1 MSDNVFAG
9 RSLTVIED
17 FSIEE
22 RRYFFKKVYELKNA
36 ILSDDRKTM
45 DEFRIND
52 PDFGIYEVFLEDS
65 TRTKESF
72 RNAAKFHH
80 AKVSELICSSSSIN
94 KGESYAD
101 TFNMLSGYD
110 NAIFIVRSKV
120 EGLCRYL
127 DEQSRAYQQRNNLK
141 LKRAFINAGDGKHEH
156 PTQELLDEFT
166 FLEDNNMD
174 FSSLHVALVGD
185 LYHGRTVHSK
195 ADGLKVF
202 DKVKVDLI
210 APAELAMPDSYVEKM
225 KENGFEVRTFSSI
238 EEYLKADD
246 IADKWYFTRPQLE
259 RMGERILQKQDEL
272 RKSITFR
279 REFMPLL
286 KEGTKFYH
294 PLPRHKEH
302 PTIPTFLDN
311 TPLNAWE
318 RQAINGMYCRMVL
331 LSLIAGKIGSDY
343 MGKAKADEESALR
356 QEEYIVSVDLS
367 DRPAGGKVKNY
378 SEGVHPIDNGIVID
392 HICKGDS
399 PSEIR
404 EHMRLISSVLG
415 VDEGRGGEWISR
427 GADGSFKGI
436 IFRPGEYN
444 LSRKDLKRL
453 AAVAPHC
460 TLNIIKDGKVIEK
473 FRTHMP
479 PRIYNFDDL
488 CCANEACI
496 SHPSQGEGVSSM
508 FIRTQDGHYAC
519 AYCGRFHTYKEIWK
533 RGGRN

>member
-1 MSDNVFAG
+1 MAKNVFFG

-22 RRYFFKKVYELKNA
+22 RRYFFTKVAQLKKA
-36 ILSDDRKTM
+36 IIENDEKTM
-45 DEFRIND
+45 NSFRIND

-80 AKVSELICSSSSIN
+80 AKVSELISSSSSIN

-101 TFNMLSGYD
+101 TFNMLSGYS
-110 NAIFIVRSKV
+110 NTVFIVRSKV
-120 EGLCRYL
+120 EGLTRYL
-127 DEQSRAYQQRNNLK
+127 DEESRDYTRRNNLPVK
-141 LKRAFINAGDGKHEH
+141 PAFINAGDGKHEH

-174 FSSLHVALVGD
+174 FGSLHLALVGD

-202 DKVKVDLI
+202 EKVKVDLI
-210 APAELAMPDSYVEKM
+210 APPELAMPENYVEKM
-225 KENGFEVRTFSSI
+225 KENGFETRVFESI
-238 EEYLKADD
+238 EEYLKCGD
-246 IADKWYFTRPQLE
+246 IAKQWYFTRPQLE

-286 KEGTKFYH
+286 KEDTRFYH

-311 TPLNAWE
+311 TPLNGWE
-318 RQAINGMYCRMVL
+318 RQAINGMYCRIVL
-331 LSLIAGKIGSDY
+331 LSLIGGKIGEDY
-343 MGKAKADEESALR
+343 TGPEREADHSLTD
-356 QEEYIVSVDLS
+356 EEYIVSVDLS
-367 DRPAGGKVKNY
+367 KKDNKKVKNY

-392 HICKGDS
+392 HICRGDR

-404 EHMRLISSVLG
+404 AHMRLISSVLG
-415 VDEGRGGEWISR
+415 LDEGRGGEWISR
-427 GADGSFKGI
+427 GSDGSYKGI
-436 IFRPGEYN
+436 IFRPGDYE

-453 AAVAPHC
+453 AAIAPHC
-460 TLNIIKDGKVIEK
+460 TLNIIKNGRVESK

-488 CCANEACI
+488 CCNNEACI
-496 SHPSQGEGVSSM
+496 SHPAQGEGVSAM
-508 FIRTQDGHYAC
+508 FTRTQDGHFAC

-533 RGGRN
+533 HKG